1 MTTSAPPPPF
11 NIPVI
16 ASFGQSTTSTDV
28 VEIIR
33 ELDVMGFDNFPD
45 PVEAM
50 LNQYEWSGSLNRLRV
65 GVVLTFSINE
75 QRDEQ
80 YVSYVVDELQDS
92 TSVFLIR
99 PAWLNKGYDFKVC
112 VEGWDESANPSP
124 SHNEVYSDL
133 YWKRKHDSEESFQS
147 LCEAVLEIHQGASP
161 SSVLKT
167 YDDNFDFSVGRT
179 PEALLKPLPW
189 LFIEQDI
196 RYWNYTGRN
205 MTIQSVED
213 LYDGKPLEKLSF
225 ELQDLGSIHET
236 ELAIP
241 NQ

>member
-1 MTTSAPPPPF
+1 M
-11 NIPVI
+11 
-16 ASFGQSTTSTDV
+16 

-33 ELDVMGFDNFPD
+33 ELDVMGFDDFPD

-50 LNQYEWSGSLNRLRV
+50 LNQYEWSDPLNRLRT

-75 QRDEQ
+75 KRDEQ
-80 YVSYVVDELQDS
+80 YISYVVDELQDGS
-92 TSVFLIR
+92 PVFLIR

-112 VEGWDESANPSP
+112 VEGWDESANSAP
-124 SHNEVYSDL
+124 SHSEVYSDL
-133 YWKRKHDSEESFQS
+133 YWKRENSGESSFQA
-147 LCEAVLEIHQGASP
+147 LCEAVVDIHDGSSP
-161 SSVLKT
+161 GSVLET
-167 YDDNFDFSVGRT
+167 YGGDFDFSVGRT

-205 MTIQSVED
+205 MTIQSVKD
-213 LYDGKPLEKLSF
+213 LYDGKALEELSL
-225 ELQDLGSIHET
+225 ELQDVGAIHET
-236 ELAIP
+236 RLAIP